1 MSVVSGMSR
10 QTGQRI
16 PAKLSWKQILVLL
29 FRLPVSEKDA
39 IVPCCQVT
47 TKIPFLKRFVSD
59 YTKYT
64 ALEMHYLYSKGHQ
77 DASKVYSKL
86 SGEKHTVYTI
96 NAYV

>member
-16 PAKLSWKQILVLL
+16 PAKLSWKQILVLP

-47 TKIPFLKRFVSD
+47 TKIPFLKRDLFQITPNIQLWRCITCTPKD
-59 YTKYT
+59 TKMLVKST
-64 ALEMHYLYSKGHQ
+64 L
-77 DASKVYSKL
+77 
-86 SGEKHTVYTI
+86 
-96 NAYV
+96 N